1 MHTHSRAL
9 EMQLDLER
17 VNATNKRALEVN
29 RRILDLNER
38 FVADIR
44 RLEMSRELA
53 QANGHSSW

>member
-1 MHTHSRAL
+1 
-9 EMQLDLER
+9 MQLDLER

-53 QANGHSSW
+53 RANGHSSW